1 MLPAG
6 DQDSEDELAVIN
18 SGKSN
23 VTNGVSGREDP
34 FPPMVNREML
44 CSLVRHSFGQTE
56 EQQMLFEQTL
66 RQEYSRRTKGE
77 VSEGVKV

>member
-1 MLPAG
+1 MR
-6 DQDSEDELAVIN
+6 S
-18 SGKSN
+18 K
-23 VTNGVSGREDP
+23 VTNGVSEREDP

-44 CSLVRHSFGQTE
+44 CSLVRRSFRQTE

-77 VSEGVKV
+77 VSVSLTKNLCSQIFRYTGKSYPN